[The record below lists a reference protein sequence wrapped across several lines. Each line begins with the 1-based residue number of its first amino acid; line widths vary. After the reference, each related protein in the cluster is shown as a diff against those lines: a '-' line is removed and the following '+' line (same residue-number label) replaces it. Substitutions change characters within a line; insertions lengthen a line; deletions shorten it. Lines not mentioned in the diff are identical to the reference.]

1 MISLE
6 CLSTLSHKNPAHQRN
21 VLNNPVNFPVM
32 TEIEFGGLILDLNV
46 NRITDLSGN
55 TTGYVVNWE
64 EITESKKNEEEVIK
78 IQQMVDMAP
87 VNIMMADLK
96 GNITYLN
103 NTSITTLRSIQ
114 HLLPV
119 KVDQILGNSFDVFH
133 KNPSHQQNLI
143 KNPTNFPY
151 QAEIKL
157 GEEFLDLNVVGVY
170 DKQGDYIGPMVTWEV
185 VTAKKIL
192 VDELTQSAN
201 HLSASG
207 EELLTLSSTMAANA
221 EETSA
226 QSNTAGTASEEV
238 SAGIQSVAA
247 SMEEMSA
254 SIKEIT
260 KSTNESSKL
269 FKRGHEHGTRCK

>member
-1 MISLE
+1 MSIDSF
-6 CLSTLSHKNPAHQRN
+6 HKNPAHQRN

-207 EELLTLSSTMAANA
+207 EELLTLSSTMAWPMLKKLQHNPIPQ
-221 EETSA
+221 ERHQRKYQQEFNLS
-226 QSNTAGTASEEV
+226 QHQWRKCPPLLRRLPNQLMNH
-238 SAGIQSVAA
+238 QSVQ
-247 SMEEMSA
+247 
-254 SIKEIT
+254 
-260 KSTNESSKL
+260 
-269 FKRGHEHGTRCK
+269 TRP